1 MTPDD
6 SLLKQLIET
15 FSTELESLISVIL
28 NNLQKINKDTSA
40 ADLNKIATEISRSG
54 RNIKVSALSVG
65 INDLGAIAECIEKLF
80 MPTEH
85 ISLELVSLT
94 HAAVEGMRESLQD
107 FIAKKPPSTKLR
119 ELVAQLRQQA
129 HIPNAEEGTE
139 EKVVFDE
146 LVSSKN
152 TTIPESASE
161 REFLKKIVETFKAE
175 LQENLMTITDGLLR
189 LEKKE
194 SSGDELQHLFSV
206 IFRAAHN
213 IKGSARGIGAIDVGE
228 IAHQIETLFADIQQ
242 RNIEISSEIIN
253 LCLQSIDL
261 MNEAMRCY
269 SEEIPT
275 SFDLQGHL
283 NQLKYYTEHSQSQQ
297 RQSPQVEK
305 QPEVLV
311 ENTKGLEARFRA
323 GEFESIRVSLQNLDR
338 ISANMEE
345 LQAIKII
352 IDEYYT
358 DLIKINYKIDYFV
371 QAWKK
376 NLTNLKTLFK
386 HEDERFNALFSMPVT
401 ELTEINNSMHS
412 MQRALRM
419 PIHELTTLLS
429 SLQDEVRRIRL
440 IPVDAQLRYLP
451 RVVRDLAQGL
461 KKQVNFNIINND
473 VKIDKM
479 ILDGLKDPIVHL
491 LRNAIDHGIER
502 PEARQAAGKSV
513 QGNILIEV
521 RQEDHQIIFEISDD
535 GAGINPEVLIQSA
548 LKKNIIT
555 RAELEGMNSEDVL
568 DLIFRPGFSTRDT
581 ATDISG
587 RGVGLDV
594 VRSNL
599 VQLKGQVSV
608 TSQLGKGTHFLLQV
622 PITLATERGLII
634 SCSDQLFV
642 LITRAVDSVFLLKQ
656 QDIIEVEGSPT
667 VLVNQQPILLCSL
680 SKVLHLNEKV
690 QEKEHLSVVVI
701 HKEQERIALLV
712 DEIIGEREIV
722 MKPLQEPLT
731 NIPCVTG
738 ATLSGSNQIN
748 FVLNSAE
755 LIKKALF

>member
-15 FSTELESLISVIL
+15 FSTELESLIAVIID
-28 NNLQKINKDTSA
+28 NLQKIKKDTSEA
-40 ADLNKIATEISRSG
+40 ELNQIAVEISRSG
-54 RNIKVSALSVG
+54 RNIKVSAFSVG
-65 INDLGAIAECIEKLF
+65 ITELGSIAECIEKLF
-80 MPTEH
+80 MPTQP
-85 ISLELVSLT
+85 ISPERVDLT
-94 HAAVEGMRESLQD
+94 YNAVEGMRESLQD
-107 FIAKKPPSTKLR
+107 FIIKRQPSVKLR
-119 ELVAQLRQQA
+119 ELIHQLRRQA
-129 HIPNAEEGTE
+129 GIPDGEAEVAA
-139 EKVVFDE
+139 EK
-146 LVSSKN
+146 LVSSEPFFSKSI
-152 TTIPESASE
+152 THESASE
-161 REFLKKIVETFKAE
+161 REFLKKIVETFKSE
-175 LQENLMTITDGLLR
+175 LQENLMTITDGLLQ
-189 LEKKE
+189 LERRE
-194 SSGDELQHLFSV
+194 SSADNLQHLFAA

-228 IAHQIETLFADIQQ
+228 IAHQIETLFAEIQQ
-242 RNIEISSEIIN
+242 QNIEISPAIIN

-269 SEEIPT
+269 SEEIPST
-275 SFDLQGHL
+275 FDLQDHL
-283 NQLKYYTEHSQSQQ
+283 NQLKYYTEH
-297 RQSPQVEK
+297 PQVELL
-305 QPEVLV
+305 QGVV
-311 ENTKGLEARFRA
+311 EKSPKILTENSKNIETRFRS

-338 ISANMEE
+338 ISADMEE

-352 IDEYYT
+352 IEEYYS

-371 QAWKK
+371 HAWKK
-376 NLTNLKTLFK
+376 NLDNLKNLFNN
-386 HEDERFNALFSMPVT
+386 ENERFNALFSTPVT
-401 ELTEINNSMHS
+401 ELTEINNSMHA
-412 MQRALRM
+412 MQRSLRM
-419 PIHELTTLLS
+419 PISELSTLLS

-451 RVVRDLAQGL
+451 RVVRDLAHGL
-461 KKQVNFNIINND
+461 QKQVNFDIINND

-502 PEARQAAGKSV
+502 PEIREATGKSA
-513 QGNILIEV
+513 QGNIRIDV
-521 RQEDHQIIFEISDD
+521 RQEDHQIIFEISDE
-535 GAGINPEVLIQSA
+535 GVGINPEVLIQSA

-555 RAELEGMNSEDVL
+555 SAELEGMSSEAVL
-568 DLIFRPGFSTRDT
+568 DLIFRPGFSTRDI

-608 TSQLGKGTHFLLQV
+608 ASQVGKGTHFRLQV

-634 SCSDQLFV
+634 SCSNQLFV
-642 LITRAVDSVFLLKQ
+642 LITRAVDRVFLLKR
-656 QDIIEVEGSPT
+656 QDIIEVEGSPA

-680 SKVLHLNEKV
+680 AKVLHLNEKID
-690 QEKEHLSVVVI
+690 EKEHLCVVVI
-701 HKEQERIALLV
+701 HKKQERIALVV

-722 MKPLQEPLT
+722 LKPLQEPLT

>member
-6 SLLKQLIET
+6 SLLKQLIDT
-15 FSTELESLISVIL
+15 FSTELESLIAVIID
-28 NNLQKINKDTSA
+28 NLQKIQKDTPE
-40 ADLNKIATEISRSG
+40 ADLNQIAAEISRSG

-65 INDLGAIAECIEKLF
+65 IDDLGAIAECIEKLF
-80 MPTEH
+80 MPAEH
-85 ISLELVSLT
+85 ISPELVSLT
-94 HAAVEGMRESLQD
+94 RNAVEGMRESLRD
-107 FIAKKPPSTKLR
+107 FIAKRQASVTLR
-119 ELVAQLRQQA
+119 ELIQQLRQQA
-129 HIPNAEEGTE
+129 RIADVEEEAVEVTRVSAEPA
-139 EKVVFDE
+139 F
-146 LVSSKN
+146 S
-152 TTIPESASE
+152 ESASE
-161 REFLKKIVETFKAE
+161 REFLKKIVETFKSE
-175 LQENLMTITDGLLR
+175 LQENLMTITDGLLQ
-189 LEKKE
+189 LEKSE
-194 SSGDELQHLFSV
+194 SSGEDRQHLFTV

-228 IAHQIETLFADIQQ
+228 IAHQIETLFTEVQQ
-242 RNIEISSEIIN
+242 KRIEISSDIIN
-253 LCLQSIDL
+253 LCLQSIDF

-269 SEEIPT
+269 SENIPST
-275 SFDLQGHL
+275 FDLQGHL
-283 NQLKYYTEHSQSQQ
+283 NQLKYYIENPQSEL
-297 RQSPQVEK
+297 PQAVIDNH
-305 QPEVLV
+305 QGVLT
-311 ENTKGLEARFRA
+311 ENTKALETRFR

-338 ISANMEE
+338 ISADMEE

-352 IDEYYT
+352 IDEYYS

-371 QAWKK
+371 HAWKK
-376 NLTNLKTLFK
+376 NLANLKTLFNN
-386 HEDERFNALFSMPVT
+386 EDERFNVLFSTPVT
-401 ELTEINNSMHS
+401 ELTEINNSMHT
-412 MQRALRM
+412 MQRALRT
-419 PIHELTTLLS
+419 PINELSTLLG

-451 RVVRDLAQGL
+451 RVVRDLAHGL
-461 KKQVNFNIINND
+461 KKQVNFEIINND

-502 PEARQAAGKSV
+502 PETRQALGKSE
-513 QGNILIEV
+513 QGNIFIEV

-548 LKKNIIT
+548 LKKNIVTPI
-555 RAELEGMNSEDVL
+555 ELEGMSPEAAL
-568 DLIFRPGFSTRDT
+568 DLIFRPGFSTRDI

-599 VQLKGQVSV
+599 VQLKGQVTV
-608 TSQLGKGTHFLLQV
+608 TSQFGKGTNFLLQV

-642 LITRAVDSVFLLKQ
+642 LITRAVDSVFLLKR

-680 SKVLHLNEKV
+680 SKVLHLNEKI

-701 HKEQERIALLV
+701 HKDQERIALLV
-712 DEIIGEREIV
+712 DEIVGEREIV
-722 MKPLQEPLT
+722 LKPLQEPLT

>member
-15 FSTELESLISVIL
+15 FSTELESLISAIID
-28 NNLQKINKDTSA
+28 NLQKIQKETPEAELHQIA
-40 ADLNKIATEISRSG
+40 AEISRSG

-65 INDLGAIAECIEKLF
+65 INDLGSIAQCIEKLF
-80 MPTEH
+80 MPTEQ
-85 ISLELVSLT
+85 ISPERVSLT
-94 HAAVEGMRESLQD
+94 YNAVEGMRDSLQD
-107 FIAKKPPSTKLR
+107 FIAKRQSSITLR
-119 ELVAQLRQQA
+119 ELIHQLRRQA
-129 HIPNAEEGTE
+129 RIPDGEEDVAEKPASAESA
-139 EKVVFDE
+139 F
-146 LVSSKN
+146 SKS
-152 TTIPESASE
+152 IMPESPSE
-161 REFLKKIVETFKAE
+161 REFLKKIVETFKSE
-175 LQENLMTITDGLLR
+175 LQENLMTITDGLLQ
-189 LEKKE
+189 LEKRE
-194 SSGDELQHLFSV
+194 SHGDDLQHLFKV

-213 IKGSARGIGAIDVGE
+213 IKGSARGVGAIDVGE
-228 IAHQIETLFADIQQ
+228 IAHQIETLFAEIQQ
-242 RNIEISSEIIN
+242 QNLEISPAIIN
-253 LCLQSIDL
+253 LCLQSIDF

-269 SEEIPT
+269 SEEIPST
-275 SFDLQGHL
+275 IDLQGHL
-283 NQLKYYTEHSQSQQ
+283 KQLKYYTEHPQAELQQ
-297 RQSPQVEK
+297 AVVETSKEVHVEK
-305 QPEVLV
+305 
-311 ENTKGLEARFRA
+311 TKALETRFGA

-338 ISANMEE
+338 ISADMEE

-352 IDEYYT
+352 IEEYYS
-358 DLIKINYKIDYFV
+358 DLIKINYKMDYFV
-371 QAWKK
+371 HAWKK
-376 NLTNLKTLFK
+376 NLANVKNLFNN
-386 HEDERFNALFSMPVT
+386 EDERFNALFSTPVT
-401 ELTEINNSMHS
+401 ELTEINNSMHT
-412 MQRALRM
+412 MQRSLRM
-419 PIHELTTLLS
+419 PINELSTLLS

-451 RVVRDLAQGL
+451 RVVRDLAYGL
-461 KKQVNFNIINND
+461 KKQVNFDIINND

-491 LRNAIDHGIER
+491 LRNAIDHGIEL
-502 PEARQAAGKSV
+502 PEMRQAAGKSA

-535 GAGINPEVLIQSA
+535 GAGINPEVIIQSA

-555 RAELEGMNSEDVL
+555 PAELEGMSSEAAL
-568 DLIFRPGFSTRDT
+568 DLIFRPGFSTRDI

-608 TSQLGKGTHFLLQV
+608 TTQLGNGTHFLLQV
-622 PITLATERGLII
+622 PITLVTERGLII

-642 LITRAVDSVFLLKQ
+642 LITRAVDSVFLLKR

-680 SKVLHLNEKV
+680 SKVLHLNEKIH
-690 QEKEHLSVVVI
+690 EKEHLSVVVI

-722 MKPLQEPLT
+722 LKPLQEPLT

-755 LIKKALF
+755 LIKKALI

>member
-6 SLLKQLIET
+6 SLLKQLIDT
-15 FSTELESLISVIL
+15 FSTELESLIAVIID
-28 NNLQKINKDTSA
+28 NLQKIQKDTPE
-40 ADLNKIATEISRSG
+40 ADLNQIAAEISRSG

-65 INDLGAIAECIEKLF
+65 IDDLGAIAECIEKLF
-80 MPTEH
+80 MPAEH
-85 ISLELVSLT
+85 ISPELVSLT
-94 HAAVEGMRESLQD
+94 RNAVEGMRESLRD
-107 FIAKKPPSTKLR
+107 FIAKRQASVTLR
-119 ELVAQLRQQA
+119 ELIHQLRQQA
-129 HIPNAEEGTE
+129 RIADVEEEAAEE
-139 EKVVFDE
+139 K
-146 LVSSKN
+146 LVSAEPVFS
-152 TTIPESASE
+152 ESASE
-161 REFLKKIVETFKAE
+161 REFLKKIVETFKSE
-175 LQENLMTITDGLLR
+175 LQENLMTITDGLLQ
-189 LEKKE
+189 LEKSE
-194 SSGDELQHLFSV
+194 SSGEDRQHLFTV

-228 IAHQIETLFADIQQ
+228 IAHQIETLFTEVQQ
-242 RNIEISSEIIN
+242 KRIEISPDIIN
-253 LCLQSIDL
+253 LCLQSIDF

-269 SEEIPT
+269 SENIPST
-275 SFDLQGHL
+275 FDLQGHL
-283 NQLKYYTEHSQSQQ
+283 NQLKYYIEN
-297 RQSPQVEK
+297 PQLELPQAVIDNH
-305 QPEVLV
+305 QGVLT
-311 ENTKGLEARFRA
+311 ENTKALEARFR

-338 ISANMEE
+338 ISADMEE

-352 IDEYYT
+352 IDEYYS

-371 QAWKK
+371 HAWKK
-376 NLTNLKTLFK
+376 NLANLKTLFNN
-386 HEDERFNALFSMPVT
+386 EDERFNVLFSTPVT
-401 ELTEINNSMHS
+401 ELTEINNSMHT
-412 MQRALRM
+412 MQRAMRT
-419 PIHELTTLLS
+419 PINELSTLLG

-451 RVVRDLAQGL
+451 RVVRDLAHGL
-461 KKQVNFNIINND
+461 KKQVNFDIINND

-502 PEARQAAGKSV
+502 PETRQALGKSE
-513 QGNILIEV
+513 QGNIFIEV

-548 LKKNIIT
+548 LKKNIVTPI
-555 RAELEGMNSEDVL
+555 ELEGMSPEAAL
-568 DLIFRPGFSTRDT
+568 DLIFRPGFSTRDI

-599 VQLKGQVSV
+599 VQLKGQVTV
-608 TSQLGKGTHFLLQV
+608 TSQFGKGTNFLLQV

-642 LITRAVDSVFLLKQ
+642 LITRAVDSVFLLKR

-680 SKVLHLNEKV
+680 SKVLHLNEKI

-701 HKEQERIALLV
+701 HKDQERIALLV

-722 MKPLQEPLT
+722 LKPLQEPLT

>member
-15 FSTELESLISVIL
+15 FSAELESLISVIID
-28 NNLQKINKDTSA
+28 NLQKIQKDTSEA
-40 ADLNKIATEISRSG
+40 ELNQIEAEISRSG
-54 RNIKVSALSVG
+54 RNIKVSALSIG
-65 INDLGAIAECIEKLF
+65 INDLGVIAECIEKLF
-80 MPTEH
+80 LPTEY
-85 ISLELVSLT
+85 ISLERVSLT
-94 HAAVEGMRESLQD
+94 YNAVEGMRESLRD
-107 FIAKKPPSTKLR
+107 FIAKRQPSIKLR
-119 ELVAQLRQQA
+119 ELVHQLRQEA
-129 HIPNAEEGTE
+129 RISDGEEGGAEEKAASIE
-139 EKVVFDE
+139 PI
-146 LVSSKN
+146 VSK
-152 TTIPESASE
+152 TITHESASE
-161 REFLKKIVETFKAE
+161 REFLKKIVETFKSE
-175 LQENLMTITDGLLR
+175 LQENLMTITEGLLQ
-189 LEKKE
+189 LEKRDHG
-194 SSGDELQHLFSV
+194 GDALQHLFTV

-213 IKGSARGIGAIDVGE
+213 IKGSARSIGAIDVGE
-228 IAHQIETLFADIQQ
+228 IAHQIETLFAGIQQ
-242 RNIEISSEIIN
+242 QHIEISHEIIN
-253 LCLQSIDL
+253 LCLQSIDF

-269 SEEIPT
+269 SEEIPST
-275 SFDLQGHL
+275 FDLQAHL
-283 NQLKYYTEHSQSQQ
+283 NQLKYYTEHPQSELQH
-297 RQSPQVEK
+297 PDIEK
-305 QPEVLV
+305 NQEMLAA
-311 ENTKGLEARFRA
+311 NTQALEARPRT

-338 ISANMEE
+338 ISADMEE

-352 IDEYYT
+352 IEEYYS

-371 QAWKK
+371 HAWKK
-376 NLTNLKTLFK
+376 NLVNLKTLFNN
-386 HEDERFNALFSMPVT
+386 EDERFNALFSTPVA
-401 ELTEINNSMHS
+401 ELTEINNSMHM

-419 PIHELTTLLS
+419 PMNELSTLLS

-451 RVVRDLAQGL
+451 RVVRDLAHGL
-461 KKQVNFNIINND
+461 KKQVNFDIINND

-502 PEARQAAGKSV
+502 SEVRQAAGKSV

-555 RAELEGMNSEDVL
+555 AAELEGMSQEDVL
-568 DLIFRPGFSTRDT
+568 DLIFRPGFSTRDV

-608 TSQLGKGTHFLLQV
+608 VSQFGKGTHFILQV

-642 LITRAVDSVFLLKQ
+642 LITRAVDSVFLLKR

-680 SKVLHLNEKV
+680 SKVLHLNEKI

-722 MKPLQEPLT
+722 LKPLQEPLT

>member
-15 FSTELESLISVIL
+15 FSTELESLISVIID
-28 NNLQKINKDTSA
+28 NLQKIQKDTSE
-40 ADLNKIATEISRSG
+40 ADLNQIATEISRSG

-80 MPTEH
+80 MLTEH
-85 ISLELVSLT
+85 ISSERVNLT
-94 HAAVEGMRESLQD
+94 NNAVEGMRESLQN
-107 FIAKKPPSTKLR
+107 FIAKRQPSIKLR
-119 ELVAQLRQQA
+119 ELIHQLRQQA
-129 HIPNAEEGTE
+129 RIPDREEEVAEEKAASVE
-139 EKVVFDE
+139 PVFSK
-146 LVSSKN
+146 SSMN
-152 TTIPESASE
+152 ESASE
-161 REFLKKIVETFKAE
+161 REFLKKIVETFKSE
-175 LQENLMTITDGLLR
+175 LQENLMTITEGLLQ
-189 LEKKE
+189 LEKRE
-194 SSGDELQHLFSV
+194 NSGADLLHLFTV

-213 IKGSARGIGAIDVGE
+213 IKGSARSIGAIDVGE
-228 IAHQIETLFADIQQ
+228 IAHQIETLFAEIQQ
-242 RNIEISSEIIN
+242 KNIEISPEIIN
-253 LCLQSIDL
+253 LCLQSIDF

-269 SEEIPT
+269 SEDIPST
-275 SFDLQGHL
+275 FDLQDHL
-283 NQLKYYTEHSQSQQ
+283 NQLKYYTEHPQSQLQ
-297 RQSPQVEK
+297 QGVIENPQEI
-305 QPEVLV
+305 LA
-311 ENTKGLEARFRA
+311 ENTKTLETRFRV

-338 ISANMEE
+338 ISADMEE

-352 IDEYYT
+352 IEEYYS
-358 DLIKINYKIDYFV
+358 DLSKMNYKIDYFV
-371 QAWKK
+371 HAWKK
-376 NLTNLKTLFK
+376 NLANLKTLFN

-412 MQRALRM
+412 MQRALRT
-419 PIHELTTLLS
+419 PINELSTLLS

-451 RVVRDLAQGL
+451 RVVRDLAHGL
-461 KKQVNFNIINND
+461 KKQVNFDIINND

-502 PEARQAAGKSV
+502 PDIRQAIGKSA

-555 RAELEGMNSEDVL
+555 LAELEGMSPEAAL
-568 DLIFRPGFSTRDT
+568 DLIFRPGFSTRDI

-608 TSQLGKGTHFLLQV
+608 ASQFGKGTHFLLQV

-680 SKVLHLNEKV
+680 SKVLHLDEKI
-690 QEKEHLSVVVI
+690 QEKEYLSVVVI

-722 MKPLQEPLT
+722 LKPLQEPLT

-748 FVLNSAE
+748 FVLNSTE

>member
-1 MTPDD
+1 MTLDD

-15 FSTELESLISVIL
+15 FSSELESLISVII
-28 NNLQKINKDTSA
+28 NNLQKIQKNTPEAELNQIA
-40 ADLNKIATEISRSG
+40 AEISRSG
-54 RNIKVSALSVG
+54 RNIKVSALSIG
-65 INDLGAIAECIEKLF
+65 IDDLGAIAECIEKLF
-80 MPTEH
+80 MPTEP
-85 ISLELVSLT
+85 ISPEVVTLT
-94 HAAVEGMRESLQD
+94 HNAVEGMRESLGD
-107 FIAKKPPSTKLR
+107 FIAKKQASITLR
-119 ELVAQLRQQA
+119 ELIHQLRHQA
-129 HIPNAEEGTE
+129 RIADIE
-139 EKVVFDE
+139 EKVAEEKVASAVPVF
-146 LVSSKN
+146 S
-152 TTIPESASE
+152 ESTSE
-161 REFLKKIVETFKAE
+161 REFLKKIVETFKSE
-175 LQENLMTITDGLLR
+175 LQENLMTITNGLLQ
-189 LEKKE
+189 LEKRE
-194 SSGDELQHLFSV
+194 NSEDDRQHLFTV

-213 IKGSARGIGAIDVGE
+213 IKGSARSIGAIDVGE
-228 IAHQIETLFADIQQ
+228 IAHQIETLFAEIQQ
-242 RNIEISSEIIN
+242 KRIEISPEIID
-253 LCLQSIDL
+253 LCLQSIDF

-269 SEEIPT
+269 SEDIPST
-275 SFDLQGHL
+275 FDLQGHL
-283 NQLKYYTEHSQSQQ
+283 NQLKYYTEHSQAEL
-297 RQSPQVEK
+297 PQAVIEPP
-305 QPEVLV
+305 QGILA
-311 ENTKGLEARFRA
+311 ENTKTLDTRFRT

-338 ISANMEE
+338 ISADMEE

-352 IDEYYT
+352 IDEYYS

-371 QAWKK
+371 HAWKK
-376 NLTNLKTLFK
+376 NLANVKTLFN
-386 HEDERFNALFSMPVT
+386 EDERFNALFSTPVT
-401 ELTEINNSMHS
+401 ELTEINNSMHT
-412 MQRALRM
+412 MQRALRT
-419 PIHELTTLLS
+419 PINELSTLLG

-451 RVVRDLAQGL
+451 RVVRDLAHGL
-461 KKQVNFNIINND
+461 KKQVNFDIINND

-502 PEARQAAGKSV
+502 PETRQAVGKSA

-535 GAGINPEVLIQSA
+535 GAGINPEALLLSA
-548 LKKNIIT
+548 LKKNIISPV
-555 RAELEGMNSEDVL
+555 ELEGMNPEAAL
-568 DLIFRPGFSTRDT
+568 DLIFRPGFSTRDI

-599 VQLKGQVSV
+599 AQLKGQVTV
-608 TSQLGKGTHFLLQV
+608 TSQFGKGTHFRLQV
-622 PITLATERGLII
+622 PITLVTERGLII

-642 LITRAVDSVFLLKQ
+642 LITRAVDCVFLLKS
-656 QDIIEVEGSPT
+656 QDIIEVEGSPA

-680 SKVLHLNEKV
+680 SKVLHLNEKI
-690 QEKEHLSVVVI
+690 QEKEYFSVVVI
-701 HKEQERIALLV
+701 HKDQERIALLV

-722 MKPLQEPLT
+722 LKPLQEPLT